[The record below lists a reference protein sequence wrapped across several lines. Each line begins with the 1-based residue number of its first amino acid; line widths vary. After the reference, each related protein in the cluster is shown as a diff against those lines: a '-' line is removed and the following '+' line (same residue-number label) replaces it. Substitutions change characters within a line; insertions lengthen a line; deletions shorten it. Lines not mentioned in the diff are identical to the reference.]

1 MVVVVKGNTEIVIKT
16 YFVLYDLIVSY
27 SAYLVQSLGQVIGRA
42 VLVALR
48 IEDELSGHGVRHRRR
63 HLQQLLVTTRGTT
76 FQQINLEP

>member
-1 MVVVVKGNTEIVIKT
+1 MVVVVRGNKEIVKT